1 MYTVKDLKR
10 FLELNNLPD
19 EMPVG
24 LLDISTDDTEDMNY
38 SLTDNSFEIE
48 NYYSE
53 EDVQTENYGKPR
65 GKMLFICFKNK
76 LNENPL

>member
-1 MYTVKDLKR
+1 MYTVKDLKN
-10 FLELNNLPD
+10 FLKLNNLPD

-24 LLDISTDDTEDMNY
+24 LLDISTDDTDDMNY
-38 SLTDNSFEIE
+38 SLSDNSFEIE
-48 NYYSE
+48 DYYSE
-53 EDVQTENYGKPR
+53 EDENNNDYGKPR